1 MEWGLVPFALFVWM
15 MCMVNHWSWD
25 LKSMLREGIPI
36 SVDKWFETYRKK
48 CKFCSRE
55 FTPPALNLHI
65 KRKHDPTSQKT
76 CEVCGKKIQ
85 LTNLHNHMVRIHGEK
100 DIGNECKICHK
111 TFKWD
116 GLTRHIKIIHENVR
130 SHQCP
135 ECGKRFAEMRRLRKH
150 TMAVHQKLKPF
161 KCDSCDFRCGT
172 ISNLNLH
179 RKKIHSATD
188 NLTQKN
194 FKNLSLKEIQEN
206 FTQLEYSLK
215 PNFP

>member
-1 MEWGLVPFALFVWM
+1 MMEFLQQKV
-15 MCMVNHWSWD
+15 HYSD
-25 LKSMLREGIPI
+25 LCVIL
-36 SVDKWFETYRKK
+36 
-48 CKFCSRE
+48 
-55 FTPPALNLHI
+55 
-65 KRKHDPTSQKT
+65 Q
-76 CEVCGKKIQ
+76 Q
-85 LTNLHNHMVRIHGEK
+85 LSLLKIHG
-100 DIGNECKICHK
+100 DGDVECRLCHK
-111 TFKWD
+111 TFKQYA
-116 GLTRHIKIIHENVR
+116 LNRHVKTVHENVR
-130 SHQCP
+130 NHQCP
-135 ECGKRFAEMRRLRKH
+135 ECGKRFAEMRRLIKH

-206 FTQLEYSLK
+206 FTQLEDSLK